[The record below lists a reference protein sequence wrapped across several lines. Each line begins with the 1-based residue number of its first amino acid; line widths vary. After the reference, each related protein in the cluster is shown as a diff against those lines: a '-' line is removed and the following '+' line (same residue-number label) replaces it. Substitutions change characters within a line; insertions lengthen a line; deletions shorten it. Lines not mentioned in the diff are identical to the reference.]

1 MNTIQTKDKTHWL
14 ARGKLSC
21 MAAAAGLAFSAFQGF
36 AQQVPSQPVKNIVLV
51 HGAFAD
57 GSSWSKVIKILQAKG
72 YNATAVQNPLT
83 SFADDVAATRRVL
96 ALQNGPVILV
106 GHSWAGVVI
115 TEAGVE
121 TNVVGLV
128 YVAAFGPDV
137 GETAEALGKSYP
149 PPASFATAIVDKQ
162 GFMTLSTD
170 AFVQHFAW
178 DLPVADSKV
187 LAATQG
193 PINTSAFSATVSNV
207 AWKTKPS
214 WFIVA
219 EKDQAISPDEE
230 RFFARR
236 MNATTTELN
245 TSHVPMLSKPKEVA
259 AAIMDA
265 AAKATTTKSSPK
277 GAFTATQ
284 NLTAI
289 RRGIE
294 ETTHRFEDAFNS
306 GDAAGAARQFYTRD
320 ARVLPP
326 GAEMVQGRDRIAE
339 FWATAADAPQMG
351 VRRAE
356 LSTLHLQAL
365 GDEAYEIGRATLTL
379 ADGQRATPK
388 YVAVWKYEDGAWR
401 RHVDIWNMDTP

>member
-1 MNTIQTKDKTHWL
+1 MKTIRHL
-14 ARGKLSC
+14 ANRLTTTTLLGAT
-21 MAAAAGLAFSAFQGF
+21 AAAITFWVGAAE
-36 AQQVPSQPVKNIVLV
+36 VTPSQPVKNIVLV

-57 GSSWSKVIKILQAKG
+57 GSSWAKVIRILQAKG
-72 YNATAVQNPLT
+72 YNVTAVQNPLT
-83 SFADDVAATRRVL
+83 SFADDVAATRRAL

-121 TNVVGLV
+121 TKVVGLV

-149 PPASFATAIVDKQ
+149 PAASFATAIVDKQ

-207 AWKTKPS
+207 AWKTKQS

-230 RFFARR
+230 RFFDRR
-236 MNATTTELN
+236 MNATTPELN
-245 TSHVPMLSKPKEVA
+245 
-259 AAIMDA
+259 
-265 AAKATTTKSSPK
+265 KSQW
-277 GAFTATQ
+277 T
-284 NLTAI
+284 
-289 RRGIE
+289 
-294 ETTHRFEDAFNS
+294 
-306 GDAAGAARQFYTRD
+306 
-320 ARVLPP
+320 
-326 GAEMVQGRDRIAE
+326 
-339 FWATAADAPQMG
+339 
-351 VRRAE
+351 
-356 LSTLHLQAL
+356 
-365 GDEAYEIGRATLTL
+365 
-379 ADGQRATPK
+379 
-388 YVAVWKYEDGAWR
+388 
-401 RHVDIWNMDTP
+401 